1 MTRILCLR
9 ESFES
14 PFLFFLSSPSKA
26 EQRCRRSD
34 ELIPSFYLID
44 RVNRFKGGKKERR
57 IHFEQLLS
65 KREIFSSFPR
75 IIYCK
80 MSRKIKILHLIRDG
94 SFGIDS
100 FNGMRPFCCFPFFR
114 PKKTFF
120 SFSRRTHS
128 SAVKSSRNEKFS
140 TQNVKKYR
148 EKFEISDS

>member
-1 MTRILCLR
+1 MPEGIIRIPLFVL
-9 ESFES
+9 SFVPLKSGTKMS
-14 PFLFFLSSPSKA
+14 PIGRIDTIFLSNRSC
-26 EQRCRRSD
+26 EQIQR
-34 ELIPSFYLID
+34 
-44 RVNRFKGGKKERR
+44 GERR
-57 IHFEQLLS
+57 IHFEQVLS